1 MIKDSCFFWFNLVT
15 KLNILYSEINVKKQT
30 IISICLLIS
39 GAIISPITLA
49 DTLDTNSP
57 ASYDYQSKLIGKAG
71 EGVARNGDARTDALF
86 DFAEKIYPQFFS
98 SHETSTDVLGY
109 YARYYP
115 ESNMYIGT
123 KNGVLFA
130 YGAQLGGLYNAGG
143 LGGWFSK
150 AGL

>member
-1 MIKDSCFFWFNLVT
+1 MIKGSCVFGFNLVT
-15 KLNILYSEINVKKQT
+15 KLNVLYSEINMKKQT
-30 IISICLLIS
+30 IISTCLLVS

-57 ASYDYQSKLIGKAG
+57 ASYDYQSDLIDKAG
-71 EGVARNGDARTDALF
+71 EARNGNARTDALF
-86 DFAEKIYPQFFS
+86 DLAEKIYPQFFP
-98 SHETSTDVLGY
+98 SHEKSTDVLGY

-123 KNGVLFA
+123 KDGILFA